1 MKLESSQF
9 TETSK
14 GFQDVSILLIYIAY
28 LCFSSNSF
36 SVSDVSAYLA
46 PLSLG
51 DLAASQ
57 YRETFLLLL
66 CLWKFSP
73 NPRLVSAGI
82 CAAGS
87 FTLDYLTL
95 DGLGQVMNSL

>member
-1 MKLESSQF
+1 MSYSVDPSAPSIEKL
-9 TETSK
+9 
-14 GFQDVSILLIYIAY
+14 AH
-28 LCFSSNSF
+28 
-36 SVSDVSAYLA
+36 
-46 PLSLG
+46 
-51 DLAASQ
+51 
-57 YRETFLLLL
+57 LLLL